1 MNLTVRISSSF
12 SPSTPL
18 AAPEAALIRPVH
30 SHVVP
35 SRAHSA
41 NLRSKPGRSSGTI
54 RPNTTSGLPP
64 PTMSAG
70 ASPSNRRLYADTYV
84 KDDVPSGLMRYV
96 KAMPG
101 RLSNSAS
108 AEVSPALAPLA
119 PPAPAPPPV
128 QSSSLRRLAPPA
140 LLMPPS
146 IVDVSKLTTRTEGLS
161 RDHTMQ
167 CNMECNSTDVMGMQ
181 LKRDIDRT
189 IMYHH
194 DHGGYLTAFDCNLHI
209 LAVRRIQN
217 PESPKVKAKVKREAR
232 FNLTKRTQTRS
243 LIY

>member
-1 MNLTVRISSSF
+1 MNLTVRIFSSF
-12 SPSTPL
+12 SPSTPM

-54 RPNTTSGLPP
+54 RPNTASGLPP

-70 ASPSNRRLYADTYV
+70 ANPSNRRLYADTYV

-101 RLSNSAS
+101 RLSKNAECEAS
-108 AEVSPALAPLA
+108 PPA
-119 PPAPAPPPV
+119 PPAAPAPPPPR
-128 QSSSLRRLAPPA
+128 SSSLRRLAPA

-146 IVDVSKLTTRTEGLS
+146 IVDVSNNGRTL
-161 RDHTMQ
+161 
-167 CNMECNSTDVMGMQ
+167 
-181 LKRDIDRT
+181 
-189 IMYHH
+189 
-194 DHGGYLTAFDCNLHI
+194 
-209 LAVRRIQN
+209 
-217 PESPKVKAKVKREAR
+217 
-232 FNLTKRTQTRS
+232 TRS
-243 LIY
+243 HHAVQHGVQLN